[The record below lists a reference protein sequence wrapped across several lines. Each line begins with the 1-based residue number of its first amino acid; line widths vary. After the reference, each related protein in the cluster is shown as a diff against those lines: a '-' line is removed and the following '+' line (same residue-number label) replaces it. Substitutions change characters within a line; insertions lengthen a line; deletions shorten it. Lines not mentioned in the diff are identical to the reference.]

1 MQGGH
6 MLPGR
11 NRYIVLDE
19 ELVYPQCNV
28 CNQHRSGAMAEF
40 RLFAETLHGVEWYE
54 AKVLQ
59 SNGYRN
65 VNGRREQ
72 ITPHTLEERVALHM
86 EFKRRTREAER
97 IINAG

>member
-28 CNQHRSGAMAEF
+28 CNQYRSGAMGEF
-40 RLFAETLHGVEWYE
+40 RLYAETLYGVAWYE
-54 AKVLQ
+54 AKLLQ

-65 VNGRREQ
+65 VNGRRQQ
-72 ITPHTLEERVALHM
+72 ITPHTLEERVQLHV
-86 EFKRRTREAER
+86 EFKQRTKIAEG
-97 IINAG
+97 IINGG